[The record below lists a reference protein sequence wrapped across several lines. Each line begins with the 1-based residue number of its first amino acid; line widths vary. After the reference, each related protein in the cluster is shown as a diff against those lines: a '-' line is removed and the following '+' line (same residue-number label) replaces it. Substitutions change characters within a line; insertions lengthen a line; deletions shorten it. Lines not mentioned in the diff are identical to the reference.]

1 MEENMK
7 VYTPKKQLLDQRV
20 REVKDTKK
28 VIRHFKNQSRLDT
41 LMEVFNDCEKR
52 EKAIAERFPCVNL
65 FYNWLI
71 GIIVIALF
79 VSFGIWGMQIS
90 TDRKAAALAATAM
103 AEYQADQNAL
113 EQERLRAVVAQQQ
126 SEEHIVDEMANALAK
141 VFYGVKNFEE
151 KYRYQES
158 DFETLARCVFNR
170 VENKTF
176 AVAQKAEAVANG
188 EIELDENGKPLDE
201 RDYIYAIISHEDQW
215 VGYYSNNPVLDKYQ
229 KLAAKFIKAW
239 RAEET
244 KPISNDYLWAEF
256 TPNGIFL
263 KNDYHAG
270 AYAHRYHA

>member
-1 MEENMK
+1 MEETIKIYAPLRKNTAPVK
-7 VYTPKKQLLDQRV
+7 TEKKKSNVVYMPKKQ
-20 REVKDTKK
+20 TKME
-28 VIRHFKNQSRLDT
+28 T
-41 LMEVFNDCEKR
+41 LMEVFHEHEKS
-52 EKAIAERFPCVNL
+52 EAVLMKKYPWFNII
-65 FYNWLI
+65 YNWI
-71 GIIVIALF
+71 IALLVLALF
-79 VSFGIWGMQIS
+79 FSFSVWGVRIHN
-90 TDRKAAALAATAM
+90 DHKAETLIATALADYK
-103 AEYQADQNAL
+103 AEQDAA

-126 SEEHIVDEMANALAK
+126 TEEHIVNEMANALAK
-141 VFYGVKNFEE
+141 VFYGAKNFEE

-176 AVAQKAEAVANG
+176 AVTQKAEAVANG

-201 RDYIYAIISHEDQW
+201 RDYIYTIISHEDQW

-229 KLAAKFIKAW
+229 KMATKFIKAW
-239 RAEET
+239 RSEET

-263 KNDYHAG
+263 KNDFHAG